1 MGILIV
7 GFFFLLIPSAAVGIV
22 EFLGLGIFKSIG
34 PFYTMGLLIAG
45 VCNSFLYIGLHLEL
59 REAAKRLT
67 GINYTTISKITVNQ
81 VGPVHR
87 HS

>member
-59 REAAKRLT
+59 REAAKRLMW
-67 GINYTTISKITVNQ
+67 
-81 VGPVHR
+81 
-87 HS
+87 